1 MRALHRFRIKLS
13 RSWWPWLL
21 VAVTLGCLGA
31 TQVTSVWVAGA
42 AAVGCVFSV
51 IALWLV
57 VTIRRDRVLDEIVED
72 AGGDDSEGARDGTD
86 ADGQDGVEAS
96 GDH

>member
-21 VAVTLGCLGA
+21 AAVTLGCLGA
-31 TQVTSVWVAGA
+31 TQVTSGWVAGA

-57 VTIRRDRVLDEIVED
+57 VTIRRDRVLDEIVKD
-72 AGGDDSEGARDGTD
+72 ARGDDSERGGDTD
-86 ADGQDGVEAS
+86 ADGLESPEAS